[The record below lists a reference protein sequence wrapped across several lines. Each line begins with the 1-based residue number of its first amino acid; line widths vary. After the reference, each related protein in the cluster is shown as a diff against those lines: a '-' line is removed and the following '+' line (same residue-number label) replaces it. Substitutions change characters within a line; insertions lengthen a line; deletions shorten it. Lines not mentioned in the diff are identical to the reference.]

1 MIDMTGKVAIV
12 TGAAR
17 GIGRAA
23 AVALAEA
30 GASVV
35 VSDLQE
41 RVTGLTYAT
50 ATSEDLDETVHAIES
65 IGGRALAVRADVRRF
80 EDLQRVVAA
89 ATDTFGR
96 LDTVVANAGIA
107 SWPAS
112 TWQATEE
119 QWQTMIDV
127 TLTGTWNTCRAAIP
141 AMLKAGQGGAILIVS
156 STAAIKP
163 IPTIGHYAA
172 AKMGLTGLAKSLA
185 LELAADSIRV
195 NTVHPGGTS
204 THMTENDAAEH
215 WQSTAPGVAGGL
227 KLPMPITRM
236 EPEEIGNAIRWLCSD
251 ESRYV
256 TGTSLIVDA
265 GATLQ

>member
-1 MIDMTGKVAIV
+1 MIDMAGNVAIV

-23 AVALAEA
+23 AIALAEA
-30 GASVV
+30 GAAVV

-41 RVTGLTYAT
+41 RVSGLTYE
-50 ATSEDLDETVHAIES
+50 TSAHEDLDGTVQAIEAL
-65 IGGRALAVRADVRRF
+65 GGRALAVRADVRRI
-80 EDLQRVVAA
+80 EELQQVVDAA
-89 ATDTFGR
+89 KSEFGH
-96 LDTVVANAGIA
+96 LDIVVANAGIA
-107 SWPAS
+107 SWPES

-119 QWQTMIDV
+119 QWQTMMDV

-141 AMLKAGQGGAILIVS
+141 AMLEAGTGGAIVIVS

-185 LELAADSIRV
+185 LELAADSIRI

-204 THMTENDAAEH
+204 TYMTENDAAER

-227 KLPMPITRM
+227 ELPMPISRM
-236 EPEEIGNAIRWLCSD
+236 EPEEIAHAIRWLCSE